1 MLAAVGRGYHRQYS
15 TEKES
20 TLEKVR
26 AEATDPN
33 PLPKNPT
40 FFHRLAAIAD
50 DIGTHVGVDQE
61 GYQEWYLTQKEKFIV
76 KAMKAATSEV
86 DKKWLNWKANHLDM
100 LVQQSEKQIEA
111 QAKERGI
118 EYFISIGQRLGLCI
132 THDDTAINSTHTP
145 RILGRKR
152 TVLGSLLGRS
162 LTTQMGGNTAPLE
175 QGVASPTTPRAQTIP
190 PYAPMKVQS
199 DPPSP

>member
-1 MLAAVGRGYHRQYS
+1 
-15 TEKES
+15 
-20 TLEKVR
+20 
-26 AEATDPN
+26 
-33 PLPKNPT
+33 
-40 FFHRLAAIAD
+40 
-50 DIGTHVGVDQE
+50 
-61 GYQEWYLTQKEKFIV
+61 
-76 KAMKAATSEV
+76 
-86 DKKWLNWKANHLDM
+86 M
-100 LVQQSEKQIEA
+100 LVQQSEKQIKA